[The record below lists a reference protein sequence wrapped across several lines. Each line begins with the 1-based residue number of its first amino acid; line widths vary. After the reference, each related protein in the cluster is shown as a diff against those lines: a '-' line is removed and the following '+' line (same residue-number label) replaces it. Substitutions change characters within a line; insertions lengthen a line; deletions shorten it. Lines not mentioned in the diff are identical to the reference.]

1 MVTLRRTPAPGRA
14 VNGLCA
20 TDREQSSARSAAVG
34 AEPTA
39 IVTHAAA
46 FARAKWAGVGRI
58 AARSSSRHAASRL
71 RLQTSRNLATALCP
85 CAPRCAGSRR
95 SRASASPSACA
106 TGMRCV
112 HLALTA
118 ACSPGKSRLEV
129 ELASAKARRTW
140 RRVTASTPTCRA
152 SRRRPAPRHTRG
164 CPRRRALGWSALRP
178 MPPKARPP
186 AARPSRAA
194 ACSTH
199 MAPAAP
205 GTRRAPWTQSGAPR
219 PRAA

>member
-39 IVTHAAA
+39 IATRAAA

-58 AARSSSRHAASRL
+58 AARSSSRRAASRL

-85 CAPRCAGSRR
+85 CAPRCGSSRR
-95 SRASASPSACA
+95 SHASASPSACVMG
-106 TGMRCV
+106 TRCV
-112 HLALTA
+112 RPAPTGA
-118 ACSPGKSRLEV
+118 YSPGRSRLDV
-129 ELASAKARRTW
+129 EMASARAWRTW
-140 RRVTASTPTCRA
+140 RRVTASIRTCRA
-152 SRRRPAPRHTRG
+152 SRRRSAPHHTRG
-164 CPRRRALGWSALRP
+164 CPRRRALGCSALRP

-194 ACSTH
+194 ACSVRARS
-199 MAPAAP
+199 MVKAP
-205 GTRRAPWTQSGAPR
+205 PWQG
-219 PRAA
+219 